1 MSALVQERYGP
12 PADVLELR
20 TVETPLPG
28 EGQVRVRVHAASVN
42 PADWHLI
49 RGEPALVRLIAGVRA
64 PKDPRV
70 GGDFA
75 GAVEAVGPGV
85 TGFAVGDEVFGVA
98 VGSFGELALAK
109 VARIAPK
116 PERLTFAQAACLPI
130 AGCTALQALCD
141 HAHLDEGD
149 RLLVIGAAGG
159 VGSLAVQIAKARGAE
174 VTGVCSTPNIDFV
187 RSLGADVVVDYTRNH
202 PEGTYDVVL
211 QIAGDT
217 SLRRLRD
224 LVTPHGTLVIV
235 GSGVGRDG
243 RNGALGPLVRIAR
256 ARLASRRNGKRV
268 HTFIAKIRRPDLDKL
283 AEIVSPHVSR
293 TYPLNET
300 AAALTQLESGHV
312 RGKLAITIDA

>member
-1 MSALVQERYGP
+1 M
-12 PADVLELR
+12 
-20 TVETPLPG
+20 
-28 EGQVRVRVHAASVN
+28 
-42 PADWHLI
+42 
-49 RGEPALVRLIAGVRA
+49 
-64 PKDPRV
+64 
-70 GGDFA
+70 
-75 GAVEAVGPGV
+75 
-85 TGFAVGDEVFGVA
+85 
-98 VGSFGELALAK
+98 
-109 VARIAPK
+109 
-116 PERLTFAQAACLPI
+116 
-130 AGCTALQALCD
+130 
-141 HAHLDEGD
+141 
-149 RLLVIGAAGG
+149 
-159 VGSLAVQIAKARGAE
+159 
-174 VTGVCSTPNIDFV
+174 TGVCSTPNIDFV